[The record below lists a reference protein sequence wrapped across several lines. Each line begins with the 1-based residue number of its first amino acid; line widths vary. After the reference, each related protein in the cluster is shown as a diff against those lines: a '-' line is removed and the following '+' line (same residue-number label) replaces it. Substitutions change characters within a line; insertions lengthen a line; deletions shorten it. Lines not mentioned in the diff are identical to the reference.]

1 MKTRK
6 TIELKKVKDQAN
18 CFLLNSK
25 NELQSARF
33 SLQHFVAGLLIE
45 SGGYKGFG
53 YLRKEDVAE
62 GSTYGIEINPDG
74 SKKFPDES
82 RVHFY

>member
-1 MKTRK
+1 
-6 TIELKKVKDQAN
+6 
-18 CFLLNSK
+18 
-25 NELQSARF
+25 
-33 SLQHFVAGLLIE
+33 LQHFVAGLLIE